1 MRFIVILML
10 FHGQVLRSSANL
22 RFLEPIQ
29 AGDFFRQCR
38 VSDTLSDY
46 CNPEFNLA
54 VSQVYVGCG
63 ARHDLEDLAR
73 DPRLRFAEQF
83 DARAFFG
90 KCGSI
95 VDQGSDS
102 IDILEMSTNLSLI
115 RFGVLRLNLQFLVLK
130 LLLKLIRKSFLS
142 PTHKS

>member
-1 MRFIVILML
+1 MRFTVILML
-10 FHGQVLRSSANL
+10 SGQVLRSTATL
-22 RFLEPIQ
+22 RFSEPIQ

-38 VSDTLSDY
+38 VSETLSAY

-54 VSQVYVGCG
+54 VSEVHVGCG

-90 KCGSI
+90 KCGNT
-95 VDQGSDS
+95 VDQGCNS
-102 IDILEMSTNLSLI
+102 IDILETSTNLSLI

-130 LLLKLIRKSFLS
+130 LILKLSRKSFLN
-142 PTHKS
+142 PTHKP